1 MLQLVL
7 ILVLQMVLVLV
18 HRAASDTHPCLGAS
32 AAQPGQH
39 RDSHRGVGLVRPVS
53 CLDSDAAGDRTGAP
67 CRPSAISVGKKHY
80 FKLLQYGSA
89 SLTSPA
95 VQALAKANG
104 GVGGGERF

>member
-1 MLQLVL
+1 MPLQPNLVNIEIL
-7 ILVLQMVLVLV
+7 IE
-18 HRAASDTHPCLGAS
+18 AKW
-32 AAQPGQH
+32 
-39 RDSHRGVGLVRPVS
+39 LVRPVS

-67 CRPSAISVGKKHY
+67 CRPTAISVGKKHY
-80 FKLLQYGSA
+80 FKLLQCGSA